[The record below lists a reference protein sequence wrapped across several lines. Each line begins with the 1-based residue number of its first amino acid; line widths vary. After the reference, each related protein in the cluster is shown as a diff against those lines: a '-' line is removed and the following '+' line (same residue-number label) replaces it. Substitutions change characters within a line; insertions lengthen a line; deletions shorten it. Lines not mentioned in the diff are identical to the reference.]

1 MVNKIENAIYLEKG
15 ESGRWVSPER
25 FFQRLKSILPEMLP
39 ARQPGVKR
47 GFTTLQLLELAA
59 LATANGLE
67 ANRLVPTNPR
77 TGAPIKL
84 VNSNIVPQ
92 QLMATIPGLQIPHE
106 VRLRIIDGLVKAGYF
121 NDERGPDAFR
131 ARTVEGQQI
140 ESLRG
145 AIINY
150 LRQNIAYL
158 APQYWPQYPQ
168 TGILAGKAPS
178 GAALDRALRTSW
190 AWGSD
195 MRTPS
200 LQERYAA
207 VLAVLAQTT
216 EMEPPDVGPLV
227 VGESQQ
233 PVSGA
238 ALSPRGS
245 PSLSR
250 PISTR
255 ILTPAAV
262 PATASLSPR
271 AVSAGGE
278 NDIVTPYT
286 AVFGMQDQR
295 PVLVSIRM
303 GMASDPE
310 RERMFYVNGGP
321 QNRGR
326 QAILIIKFSDD
337 SVYEYG
343 RVYRNREGML
353 TEFRNPVFVDRLT
366 TPVSAYAYNHSEDQF
381 QQLLETGYDADTDLI
396 VQEITFP

>member
-1 MVNKIENAIYLEKG
+1 
-15 ESGRWVSPER
+15 
-25 FFQRLKSILPEMLP
+25 MLP

-47 GFTTLQLLELAA
+47 GFTTLQLLQLAA
-59 LATANGLE
+59 LATANGLV
-67 ANRLVPTNPR
+67 ANNLVPTNPR
-77 TGAPIKL
+77 TGEPIKL
-84 VNSNIVPQ
+84 ANSNIVAQ
-92 QLMATIPGLQIPHE
+92 QLMAAIPGLQIPPK
-106 VRLRIIDGLVKAGYF
+106 VRLNMTDGLVTAGYF
-121 NDERGPDAFR
+121 FDVRSPNAFR
-131 ARTVEGQQI
+131 ARTIEGQEI

-150 LRQNIAYL
+150 LMQNIAYL
-158 APQYWPQYPQ
+158 DPQYWPAPPQ
-168 TGILAGKAPS
+168 TGISAGRART
-178 GAALDRALRTSW
+178 GAELESALRTSW
-190 AWGSD
+190 SWGSEK
-195 MRTPS
+195 RALS
-200 LQERYAA
+200 LQDRLTA
-207 VLAVLAQTT
+207 VRAVLAQTT
-216 EMEPPDVGPLV
+216 EQEPPNVGPSDLD
-227 VGESQQ
+227 EPQQ
-233 PVSGA
+233 SVSGA

-245 PSLSR
+245 PPLSPRGSPALSR
-250 PISTR
+250 PISTG

-262 PATASLSPR
+262 PAAGSLSPR

-286 AVFGMQDQR
+286 AVFGMQGQR

-321 QNRGR
+321 QTRGR

-343 RVYRNREGML
+343 RVYRNRNGML
-353 TEFRNPVFVDRLT
+353 AEFRNPVFVDRLT

-381 QQLLETGYDADTDLI
+381 QQLLETGYDADTGLI